1 MVGAVPV
8 FVEVSAEGAG
18 QIEESGD
25 VLVGGLRRVD
35 VWYAGFAGGH
45 GVHGVVYDS
54 NGVGHRLALVFGDD
68 EYCNAAAGQVLLV
81 RDPLIG
87 GDQQLVSVA
96 FSLVQQ
102 FAVSERVPVAL
113 KGGVPPGGQAGW
125 M

>member
-1 MVGAVPV
+1 M
-8 FVEVSAEGAG
+8 
-18 QIEESGD
+18 
-25 VLVGGLRRVD
+25 
-35 VWYAGFAGGH
+35 
-45 GVHGVVYDS
+45 
-54 NGVGHRLALVFGDD
+54 ALVAGDD

-113 KGGVPPGGQAGW
+113 KGGVRLVVRQVGCEQPGDVVVQQYPHLRSVAPGS
-125 M
+125 